1 MTVQEDYASF
11 ELTRVLK
18 QKGYPLVKVVND
30 NGDKPLFYDLPKD
43 HPNWNDCDAWYKPTL
58 YQVQKWLDTQHGILV
73 SVGYAPQSKYRYV
86 IMYTDER
93 CTTELTESRRNFE
106 FGYKA
111 LRTGLME
118 ALKRINKEEQSC
130 VGE

>member
-1 MTVQEDYASF
+1 MAVIIQEDYASF

-18 QKGYPLVKVVND
+18 QKGYPLVKVVKD

-43 HPNWNDCDAWYKPTL
+43 HPDWSNCDAWYTPTL
-58 YQVQKWLDTQHGILV
+58 YQAQKWLDTQHGILV
-73 SVGYAPQSKYRYV
+73 STGYAPQSKYRYV

-93 CTTELTESRRNFE
+93 CTTEPTESRRNFDS
-106 FGYKA
+106 GYKA

-118 ALKRINKEEQSC
+118 ALKRINKKCST
-130 VGE
+130 